1 MDIDIKYN
9 NMIEDLI
16 KYVQEEIGEAREF
29 FIDDEHFNEVFE
41 QAGWNEEE
49 MRIFDCGYIKGL
61 QNALNKLQEYGEQ
74 E

>member
-1 MDIDIKYN
+1 
-9 NMIEDLI
+9 MIEELI
-16 KYVQEEIGEAREF
+16 KYMQEEIGEARSY

-49 MRIFDCGYIKGL
+49 MRIFDCGFVKGL
-61 QNALNKLQEYGEQ
+61 QNALSKLQEYGEQ

>member
-1 MDIDIKYN
+1 MEELKEYIQNEIK
-9 NMIEDLI
+9 
-16 KYVQEEIGEAREF
+16 EAREF
-29 FIDDEHFNEVFE
+29 FIDDEHFDEVFE

-61 QNALNKLQEYGEQ
+61 QNALSKLQEHGET